1 MAGISAGSA
10 GLPAS
15 ARNPYL
21 IATVVGIAAFM
32 EVLDISIAN
41 VALQHIAGSL
51 SAGQEESTWVLTSYL
66 VANGIVLPMSGWL
79 SDLIGR
85 RRFFILSVGL
95 FSAAS
100 FLCGIAPSLE
110 LLICARVLQGF
121 GGAGLQPVS
130 QAILSDAFPPEKRGM
145 AFGIYGMAVVAAPA
159 IGPTLGGWI
168 TENYSWHWIF
178 LINVPIG
185 MLLIALA
192 RVFVSDPPELVEA
205 RKTRMARGFKIDYLG
220 LALIT
225 LGLGA
230 LQIVLDKGQQED
242 WFDSGFIQLWAL
254 FAAIGIV
261 GAVFWELRQKDPIVN
276 LRLLRQRNFGIANGL
291 MFMLGFVL
299 LSTTLLLPQLTQ
311 SLLGYNALLAGLVLT
326 PGGMILLVL
335 MPLMGRL
342 VSVIDARLLIGIG
355 CMIVGS
361 SMLYMGTL
369 SLGVDFNTLVWA
381 RMFQTAGLAFLFI
394 PINTLAYVGIAPD
407 QSGSA
412 SALINLMRNVGG
424 SFGISLTTTLLARG
438 AQAHQ
443 VELVDRV
450 TPLDPV
456 YQATMDSLQAATGS
470 EQAAHGAIY
479 QMVVQQATML
489 SFVDVFHVL
498 AIITFACLLSV
509 FALRKGGG
517 AAPPGAH

>member
-1 MAGISAGSA
+1 MAGISASSA
-10 GLPAS
+10 GLPAR
-15 ARNPYL
+15 ARSPYL
-21 IATVVGIAAFM
+21 IAMVVGLAAFM

-51 SAGQEESTWVLTSYL
+51 SAGPEESTWVLTSYL

-95 FSAAS
+95 FSVAS

-110 LLICARVLQGF
+110 LLICARVLQGL

-130 QAILSDAFPPEKRGM
+130 QAILADAFLPEKRGV

-192 RVFVSDPPELVEA
+192 RVFVSDPPELVES
-205 RKTRMARGFKIDYLG
+205 RKTRMARGFKVDYLG

-254 FAAIGIV
+254 LATIGIV
-261 GAVFWELRQKDPIVN
+261 GAVLWELRQKDPIVN

-291 MFMLGFVL
+291 MFMLGFIL
-299 LSTTLLLPQLTQ
+299 LATTLLLPQLTQ

-326 PGGMILLVL
+326 PGGVILLVL

-342 VSVIDARLLIGIG
+342 VAVIDARLLIGIG
-355 CMIVGS
+355 CAIVGS

-369 SLGVDFNTLVWA
+369 SLDVDFNTLVWA

-438 AQAHQ
+438 AQTHQ

-450 TPLDPV
+450 TPLDPA
-456 YQATMDSLQAATGS
+456 YQATMDTLQAATGS

-479 QMVVQQATML
+479 QMVVQQASML
-489 SFVDVFHVL
+489 SFLDVFHLL
-498 AIITFACLLSV
+498 AIIAFACLLSV
-509 FALRKGGG
+509 FVLRKGGNAG
-517 AAPPGAH
+517 PPGAH